1 MLENVLIYG
10 LINGMVLAL
19 LAIGFALTFGISG
32 IANFAHG
39 ALYILTGY
47 TVWVF
52 LHTLGTPY
60 LLAIFLA
67 MAITALIGAAI
78 YNVILLRIRGMRSS
92 EIIATFALALA
103 ILEAFRFFGF
113 VGAKYT
119 LPTFVEGSVSVAGV
133 IVDYQRLILIGV
145 GAGLVGL
152 LWFFTHYT
160 KTGLAFRAIA
170 QVERT
175 ALTLGIDSDRMATL
189 SLAFGAALAALA
201 AIVLLPLG
209 QITVETGLNVLLN
222 ALAICILGGL
232 GSVTGIVAA
241 SLLLGYAQIITVT
254 YIAPHWLMVVT
265 LVAIFVVLLVKPSG
279 LFGKQKE
286 LEERV

>member
-1 MLENVLIYG
+1 MLPSVVIYG
-10 LINGMVLAL
+10 LINGMVLSL
-19 LAIGFALTFGISG
+19 MAIGFALTFGISG

-52 LHTLGTPY
+52 LHTLGIPY

-67 MAITALIGAAI
+67 LVITMLIGAAI
-78 YNVILLRIRGMRSS
+78 HNVILLRIRGMRSS

-119 LPTFVEGSVSVAGV
+119 LPTFIEGNISIAGV
-133 IVDYQRLILIGV
+133 VVDFQRLILIGV
-145 GAGLVGL
+145 GVGLVVF

-160 KTGLAFRAIA
+160 KIGLAFRAIA

-209 QITVETGLNVLLN
+209 QITVETGLGVLLN
-222 ALAICILGGL
+222 ALAICILAGL
-232 GSVTGIVAA
+232 GSVTGIIVA
-241 SLLLGYAQIITVT
+241 SLILGYVQIITVT

-265 LVAIFVVLLVKPSG
+265 LVAIFGVLLVKPSG
-279 LFGKQKE
+279 IFGKQKE